1 MLNIMII
8 SLYGPDGVGKSTVAR
23 TMEAMGWL
31 VFSGTNVASWP
42 DQSWNQY
49 FAERGIDE
57 SSVDNQAHFLEKI
70 RRAHEMARQLESTYE
85 VVVIDSDPFHK
96 TLMHDYRRLLP
107 DEPAALSHLRTRI
120 GELKALAKTGKPG
133 HLHLR
138 LALPGSDYE
147 QQTATISKRLQS
159 RGHLNYFDPKD
170 DKAIKG
176 LIQAA
181 AAVSD
186 LLTEEG
192 EHAMTIYTDRTYSR
206 AELET
211 LIKL

>member
-1 MLNIMII
+1 
-8 SLYGPDGVGKSTVAR
+8 
-23 TMEAMGWL
+23 MGWL

-49 FAERGIDE
+49 FVERGIDE

-107 DEPAALSHLRTRI
+107 DEPAARSHLLTRI
-120 GELKALAKTGKPG
+120 GELKALAKTSKPG

-138 LALPGSDYE
+138 LALPG
-147 QQTATISKRLQS
+147 Q
-159 RGHLNYFDPKD
+159 
-170 DKAIKG
+170 
-176 LIQAA
+176 
-181 AAVSD
+181 
-186 LLTEEG
+186 
-192 EHAMTIYTDRTYSR
+192 
-206 AELET
+206 
-211 LIKL
+211 